1 MNSKVAIF
9 TGILIL
15 WMGAS
20 TYWYVCKI
28 KKDCQKNVIVE
39 QISSGNKSRTSDTV
53 NLQIEIQKTETDERN
68 QILREKLSKGI
79 SLSGFPY
86 NSPEYENFSDEFNN
100 FVRDLKTYLQLNA
113 GETVQVIG
121 YTDNKGNELMNIKLS
136 NKRAQFIKALL
147 LEQGINEEQ
156 IIIKGEG
163 ENNPVADNNT
173 DAGRAQNRRVE
184 IKLSKN

>member
-1 MNSKVAIF
+1 MNSKSAIF

-15 WMGAS
+15 WMGGS

-28 KKDCQKNVIVE
+28 KKDCEKQENIK
-39 QISSGNKSRTSDTV
+39 QINTEIIRASDTITMKV
-53 NLQIEIQKTETDERN
+53 AIQKTETDERN
-68 QILREKLSKGI
+68 QLLKEKLSKGI

-86 NSPEYENFSDEFNN
+86 NSPEFENFPDEFNN
-100 FVRDLKTYLQLNA
+100 FVHNLKIYLQLNA
-113 GETVQVIG
+113 GETVQIIG
-121 YTDNKGNELMNIKLS
+121 YTDNKGNKLTNMKLS
-136 NKRAQFIKALL
+136 DKRAEFIKAAL
-147 LEQGINEEQ
+147 LEQGIDEEQ
-156 IIIKGEG
+156 IIIKGNG